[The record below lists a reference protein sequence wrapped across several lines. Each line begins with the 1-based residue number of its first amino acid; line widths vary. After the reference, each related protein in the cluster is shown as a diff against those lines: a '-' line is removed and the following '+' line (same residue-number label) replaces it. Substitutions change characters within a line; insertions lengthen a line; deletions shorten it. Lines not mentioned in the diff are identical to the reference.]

1 MKYKLAII
9 GTGNVAYHLS
19 AALESAGHVV
29 TEVYGRNLA
38 AAGQLA
44 SRLYGTEACD
54 SLDFTES
61 AARIYVLAVSD
72 AAIPDIA
79 EAILLPERSTL
90 LHTSGTLPLDI
101 LAYSSADY
109 TGILYPL
116 QSLSK
121 GREIG
126 FEEVP
131 FLLESEEPETLKM
144 LKNICKSLSSPSYL
158 VSSAKRRSIH
168 IAAVFAANFTNHM
181 LLLAESLMRKQGLD
195 FNMLKPL
202 VVEQINKSLQ
212 MGARAAQTGPAV
224 RGDFDTLEN
233 HLHYLSS
240 DEKLAEIYQVISQ
253 NIIDSY

>member
-1 MKYKLAII
+1 MKYKIAMI

-19 AALESAGHVV
+19 AALENAGHIL
-29 TEVYGRNLA
+29 TEVYGRNLGA
-38 AAGQLA
+38 AEQLA

-61 AARIYVLAVSD
+61 DASLYILAVSD
-72 AAIPDIA
+72 TAVASIA
-79 EAILLPERSTL
+79 EAVLLPEGSTL

-101 LAYSSADY
+101 LGYSSADH

-121 GREIG
+121 GREID

-131 FLLESEEPETLKM
+131 FLLEGDGTKTLKM
-144 LKNICKSLSSPSYL
+144 LKDVCKSLSSPYYE
-158 VSSAKRRSIH
+158 VASAKRRSIH
-168 IAAVFAANFTNHM
+168 VAAVFASNFTNHM
-181 LLLAESLMRKQGLD
+181 LLLAESLIKNQGLSFD
-195 FNMLKPL
+195 MLKPL

-212 MGARAAQTGPAV
+212 MGAKAAQTGPAV

-233 HLHYLSS
+233 HLQYLSPN
-240 DEKLAEIYQVISQ
+240 EKVAEIYQLISQ
-253 NIIDSY
+253 NIIDSH